1 MKKILKDKDEK
12 IHPEI
17 WKWAKSEI
25 LKSLE
30 NDSRDFIQMAY
41 QVKLINQL
49 IARNST
55 DIEMM
60 NEFRNGLESTLRRS
74 IKNPKFQSNVEYM
87 SSVWGYYSVISL
99 IVKFIFKI
107 II

>member
-1 MKKILKDKDEK
+1 MKKILKEKDGK

-25 LKSLE
+25 LESLE
-30 NDSRDFIQMAY
+30 NGSRDFIQMAY

-60 NEFRNGLESTLRRS
+60 NDFRNGLESTLRES

-87 SSVWGYYSVISL
+87 SSE
-99 IVKFIFKI
+99 
-107 II
+107 

>member
-1 MKKILKDKDEK
+1 MKKILKEKDEK

-30 NDSRDFIQMAY
+30 NGSRDFIQMAY

-60 NEFRNGLESTLRRS
+60 NDFRNGLESTLRES

-87 SSVWGYYSVISL
+87 SSEQGYKSAGTLGDVASVFVS
-99 IVKFIFKI
+99 
-107 II
+107 